1 MARAVHFP
9 QDADVVV
16 RVGPGAHRSA
26 TSLAVGASKI
36 TAIYSGDKAYA
47 GSTSAP
53 LTQTV
58 LRAPTDL
65 TPSISYAGTLART
78 HPPTKTAGDSNP
90 RPSRHETG
98 GQSLRPGHPVACSQ
112 RTGAP
117 AAACRNGSSSSS
129 PGCPGRRA
137 SSGSSGA
144 P

>member
-78 HPPTKTAGDSNP
+78 HPPAKN
-90 RPSRHETG
+90 SRG
-98 GQSLRPGHPVACSQ
+98 L
-112 RTGAP
+112 
-117 AAACRNGSSSSS
+117 
-129 PGCPGRRA
+129 
-137 SSGSSGA
+137 
-144 P
+144 